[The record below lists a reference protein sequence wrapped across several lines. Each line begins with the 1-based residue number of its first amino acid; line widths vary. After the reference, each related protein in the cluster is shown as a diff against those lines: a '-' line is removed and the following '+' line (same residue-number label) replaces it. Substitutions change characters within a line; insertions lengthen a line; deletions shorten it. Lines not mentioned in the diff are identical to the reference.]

1 MSLKLETESKREMTR
16 VRPLSTYGQE
26 LYESTVNR
34 HLFKIREIKREIDGC
49 IDDIKLLDFG
59 SISRPNAG
67 TYEKL
72 LKSCYEAYRKC
83 SEDFVTYLQSM
94 RTNESINEMAAQRLI
109 MDSVKAKVGAAL
121 FRLDELTQ
129 ETDLKS
135 LVQPRGNSMTQA
147 NKPRS
152 PRVPSRKGS
161 PKRAP
166 SEYSSHSLPSLG
178 EDSFSS
184 SGTSRRSSSY
194 LQRAEA
200 KLNASRVKLKYIAE
214 EVMILKE
221 KAVLD
226 ARLKL
231 SKAECEVEMNE
242 KEIEVMR
249 DVYTPNKEDSRS
261 SRTRRSR
268 TEEYIRTL
276 PNQYTDNQNIVNP
289 SKADPKSSSP
299 VIYHIQADNLDDPC
313 PGNTMLRPD
322 AVPFTPNRPSFHE
335 DREIIPSPV
344 NRQNSNNANNDHPVN
359 PQNLNNAN
367 NNSAVHQA
375 PTLSPPTV
383 TDQMTEFTKFLVKK
397 DLLMSRLTKYDDNP
411 MLYVSWKLNFKGIM
425 KELGTTATEELDLIV
440 RWLGPASSKQA
451 NSIRACN
458 ADNPAL
464 AVKKIWERLEER
476 FGSPEMVERSLK
488 ERISSFPRIAGN
500 DNKRLFDLADLVS
513 EIAAVKEQPQ
523 YSILFGYFDS
533 STGINPI
540 ASKLPWNLQDKWVT
554 EASRFKRQ
562 NGSTFPPFSLFVK
575 FIHDTART
583 RNDPS
588 FQFDRSEKANM
599 SSSDRSSS
607 RRLPTVVI
615 KKTETT
621 TDAEGSLLCPLHG
634 TSHLLNQCSAFRKK
648 PLEERKKFILTNG
661 ICFKCCGP
669 KRHRAANCRANVQC
683 DICKETSH
691 PSALHMDANPNVG
704 EHLAGRT
711 VKSACTQVC
720 GRPSGTSR
728 SCAKI
733 IPVRVYLKEVPD
745 KSRVVYALVDD
756 QSSHSLATTPF
767 FDFFSPGSM
776 EYQYVLS
783 SCAGRFTASGR
794 KSHSYVIESLDSTCK
809 LDLPSIIECNDIPK
823 NRDEI
828 PFPAIARQY
837 SHLQE
842 IAQFI
847 PTIMEDVEIELLIG
861 RDVVTAHHVLDQ
873 RLGEGDLPIGQRLPL
888 GWVII
893 GQVCMT
899 NLHHTNV
906 INVNKTFVLQN
917 GRPSLFKPCDSK
929 FQITDNTFVKTEHD
943 EKTGLSIEDKA
954 FLQLMENG
962 FKKEGDGHWSAPLPF
977 RQSRPVLPNNKAQA
991 LKRAKAFDLSLQ
1003 RDPLKRQHVLEFM
1016 EKIFTHEHAEKAP
1029 PMPLGQ
1035 ECWYLP
1041 MFGVYHPKKPSSIR
1055 VVFDSSARYG
1065 GVSLNDVLMKGPDL
1079 SNSLQGIL
1087 LRFRQNTVAIT
1098 ADVEQM
1104 FHNFKVDEP
1113 DRNYLRFLWHQENDF
1128 EKPLDEYR
1136 MRVHV
1141 FGNSPS
1147 PTVATYG
1154 LHRSVIDA
1162 DSDVQDFVFHNFYV
1176 DDGLVSCESED
1187 QAVSLMKRTQRALM
1201 GGGKLR
1207 LHKIA
1212 SNSKSVL
1219 KQFDQNDLAKDLKS
1233 IDLGSDALPTQ
1244 RTLGVVWDI
1253 DSDEINFQVS
1263 KEMKPYTR
1271 RGVLSMIN
1279 SLFDPLGFV
1288 APVTLRGKVLLRE
1301 MMQPSSSTNWD
1312 DPLPESFREQWENW
1326 VESLHYLKDIKIPR
1340 MYGRLSLVQAS
1351 GVQVHV
1357 FCDASK
1363 DAIAAVAYIKTMNED
1378 SSDIGFLLG
1387 KAKVAPSHGHTIP
1400 RLELCSA
1407 VVAVE
1412 LAEVAKE
1419 QLNLKKEDFHFYSD
1433 SRVVLGYISAE
1444 TRRFHVYVANRV
1456 SRIRAFCGP
1465 EQWNHVPTDENP
1477 ADIATRKFTTS
1488 DLSTSMWLRGPDFL
1502 HTIKLDVAN
1511 KHYPLIDA
1519 ESDQELKKEVVT
1531 VKTTVKSVL
1540 GAKRFSRFSTWKSL
1554 VRALVTLKTLVRRT
1568 KTSAVPKDPALY
1580 ESVEK
1585 LIIKEAQSEMY
1596 HDEIQAIRNG
1606 HEPPK
1611 NSPLLPLNPIVDGD
1625 GLLRVGG
1632 RIHRRQTHLSQDRHS
1647 AHPIIIPKGHH
1658 IAVLLIRHYHSVIHH
1673 QGRQMTEG
1681 AIRSAGYWVI
1691 NCKHMV
1697 SSEIHQ
1703 CVTCK
1708 RLRGKFGWVQMADLL
1723 EDRLKEA
1730 PPFSYVGLD
1739 VFGPWSVVTRRT
1751 RGGSAN
1757 SKRWGVLFT
1766 CLVSRAIHVEL
1777 VEEVSSASFIN
1788 CLRRFIALRGPVQQI
1803 RSDRGTNFIGAV
1815 KELSLDAEFVESR
1828 PVKDYLTMNKVL
1840 WIFNPPHAS
1849 HFGGVWERMIGSVR
1863 RILDALLL
1871 ENKSFDLTHEVLSTL
1886 MAEVCTIVNSRPL
1899 VPVSSDPEAPAV
1911 LSPTLILTQK
1921 QPDATFSV
1929 PEFGTKD
1936 ALRSQWKLVQR
1947 LADQFWSRWRTE
1959 YLSALQ
1965 KRTKWHSG
1973 GEEINKGDVVLIKE
1987 EDAHRNQW
1995 PLGVVDEV
2003 FYSKD
2008 SKVRKVKVTI
2018 VWNGSKVSYVR
2029 PICYLVRLLEVI

>member
-1 MSLKLETESKREMTR
+1 
-16 VRPLSTYGQE
+16 
-26 LYESTVNR
+26 
-34 HLFKIREIKREIDGC
+34 
-49 IDDIKLLDFG
+49 
-59 SISRPNAG
+59 
-67 TYEKL
+67 
-72 LKSCYEAYRKC
+72 
-83 SEDFVTYLQSM
+83 
-94 RTNESINEMAAQRLI
+94 
-109 MDSVKAKVGAAL
+109 
-121 FRLDELTQ
+121 
-129 ETDLKS
+129 
-135 LVQPRGNSMTQA
+135 
-147 NKPRS
+147 
-152 PRVPSRKGS
+152 
-161 PKRAP
+161 
-166 SEYSSHSLPSLG
+166 
-178 EDSFSS
+178 
-184 SGTSRRSSSY
+184 
-194 LQRAEA
+194 
-200 KLNASRVKLKYIAE
+200 
-214 EVMILKE
+214 
-221 KAVLD
+221 
-226 ARLKL
+226 
-231 SKAECEVEMNE
+231 
-242 KEIEVMR
+242 
-249 DVYTPNKEDSRS
+249 
-261 SRTRRSR
+261 
-268 TEEYIRTL
+268 
-276 PNQYTDNQNIVNP
+276 
-289 SKADPKSSSP
+289 
-299 VIYHIQADNLDDPC
+299 
-313 PGNTMLRPD
+313 
-322 AVPFTPNRPSFHE
+322 
-335 DREIIPSPV
+335 
-344 NRQNSNNANNDHPVN
+344 
-359 PQNLNNAN
+359 
-367 NNSAVHQA
+367 
-375 PTLSPPTV
+375 
-383 TDQMTEFTKFLVKK
+383 
-397 DLLMSRLTKYDDNP
+397 
-411 MLYVSWKLNFKGIM
+411 
-425 KELGTTATEELDLIV
+425 
-440 RWLGPASSKQA
+440 
-451 NSIRACN
+451 
-458 ADNPAL
+458 
-464 AVKKIWERLEER
+464 
-476 FGSPEMVERSLK
+476 
-488 ERISSFPRIAGN
+488 
-500 DNKRLFDLADLVS
+500 
-513 EIAAVKEQPQ
+513 
-523 YSILFGYFDS
+523 
-533 STGINPI
+533 
-540 ASKLPWNLQDKWVT
+540 
-554 EASRFKRQ
+554 
-562 NGSTFPPFSLFVK
+562 
-575 FIHDTART
+575 
-583 RNDPS
+583 
-588 FQFDRSEKANM
+588 
-599 SSSDRSSS
+599 
-607 RRLPTVVI
+607 
-615 KKTETT
+615 
-621 TDAEGSLLCPLHG
+621 
-634 TSHLLNQCSAFRKK
+634 
-648 PLEERKKFILTNG
+648 
-661 ICFKCCGP
+661 
-669 KRHRAANCRANVQC
+669 
-683 DICKETSH
+683 
-691 PSALHMDANPNVG
+691 
-704 EHLAGRT
+704 
-711 VKSACTQVC
+711 
-720 GRPSGTSR
+720 
-728 SCAKI
+728 
-733 IPVRVYLKEVPD
+733 
-745 KSRVVYALVDD
+745 
-756 QSSHSLATTPF
+756 
-767 FDFFSPGSM
+767 
-776 EYQYVLS
+776 
-783 SCAGRFTASGR
+783 
-794 KSHSYVIESLDSTCK
+794 
-809 LDLPSIIECNDIPK
+809 
-823 NRDEI
+823 
-828 PFPAIARQY
+828 
-837 SHLQE
+837 
-842 IAQFI
+842 
-847 PTIMEDVEIELLIG
+847 
-861 RDVVTAHHVLDQ
+861 
-873 RLGEGDLPIGQRLPL
+873 
-888 GWVII
+888 
-893 GQVCMT
+893 
-899 NLHHTNV
+899 
-906 INVNKTFVLQN
+906 
-917 GRPSLFKPCDSK
+917 
-929 FQITDNTFVKTEHD
+929 
-943 EKTGLSIEDKA
+943 
-954 FLQLMENG
+954 
-962 FKKEGDGHWSAPLPF
+962 
-977 RQSRPVLPNNKAQA
+977 
-991 LKRAKAFDLSLQ
+991 
-1003 RDPLKRQHVLEFM
+1003 
-1016 EKIFTHEHAEKAP
+1016 
-1029 PMPLGQ
+1029 
-1035 ECWYLP
+1035 
-1041 MFGVYHPKKPSSIR
+1041 
-1055 VVFDSSARYG
+1055 
-1065 GVSLNDVLMKGPDL
+1065 MKGPDL

-1087 LRFRQNTVAIT
+1087 LRFRQNAVAIT

-1104 FHNFKVDEP
+1104 FHNFRVDEP

-1128 EKPLDEYR
+1128 EKPLDEFR

-1201 GGGKLR
+1201 DGGKLR

-1212 SNSKSVL
+1212 SNSKSAL

-1233 IDLGSDALPTQ
+1233 MDLGSDVLPTQ

-1253 DSDEINFQVS
+1253 ESDEINFQVS

-1288 APVTLRGKVLLRE
+1288 SPVTLRGKVLLRE

-1312 DPLPESFREQWENW
+1312 DPLPESLREQWENW

-1340 MYGRLSLVQAS
+1340 MYGRFSLVRAS

-1465 EQWNHVPTDENP
+1465 EQWNHMPTDENP

-1502 HTIKLDVAN
+1502 HTIKLDDSN
-1511 KHYPLIDA
+1511 EHYPFIDA

-1531 VKTTVKSVL
+1531 VKTIVNSVL

-1568 KTSAVPKDPALY
+1568 KTSAVPKDPTLY

-1585 LIIKEAQSEMY
+1585 LIVTEAQSEMY
-1596 HDEIQAIRNG
+1596 HEEIQAIRNG
-1606 HEPPK
+1606 CEPPK
-1611 NSPLLPLNPIVDGD
+1611 NSPLLPLNPILDSD

-1632 RIHRRQTHLSQDRHS
+1632 RIHRRQTQSEDNHS
-1647 AHPIIIPKGHH
+1647 VHPIIVPKGHH

-1681 AIRSAGYWVI
+1681 ATRSAGYWVI
-1691 NCKHMV
+1691 NCKRMV
-1697 SSEIHQ
+1697 SSEIHH

-1708 RLRGKFGWVQMADLL
+1708 RLRGKFGWVQMADLP

-1751 RGGSAN
+1751 RGGSTN

-1815 KELSLDAEFVESR
+1815 KELSLDAEFVESG

-1921 QPDATFSV
+1921 QPDVTFSV

-1947 LADQFWSRWRTE
+1947 LADQFWSRWRAE
-1959 YLSALQ
+1959 YLNVLQ

-1973 GEEINKGDVVLIKE
+1973 GQEVNKGDVVLMKE
-1987 EDAHRNQW
+1987 EDTHRNQW

-2018 VWNGSKVSYVR
+2018 VRNGSRLSYVR
-2029 PICYLVRLLEVI
+2029 PICYLVRLLEMN